1 MIVLPADHRL
11 HRLGRAA
18 LLVGALAAAAC
29 LVGAAVD
36 GSGQIF
42 RSYLFAF
49 VFWVSAALGSVAI
62 LMINHVTGGA
72 WGVAIRR
79 FLEAMIRLFPLL
91 ALGFVP
97 IVLGLPH
104 LYEWARP
111 EDVARDPL
119 LQHQAPYLNVPFFL
133 IRTAGYFVVWILVSR
148 ALVRWS
154 EAQDATVDPKPTER
168 LDLISRGGLLLM
180 GLTMTFASI
189 DWVMSIQPHWSS
201 TIYGVLFMSGAALT
215 ALALAIGL
223 AALAR
228 EGTRLPEAISVGQF
242 HDLGNLLLAFT
253 MLWAYFNLSQFLIVW
268 SGNLPEEIS
277 WYLARTRGGWRAITI
292 GLVLVQFVLPFVILL
307 SRRVKRRPSTL
318 ATVAGAMLVARV
330 LDVYW
335 LVMPTFAG
343 EGAAPHWLDVAAWL
357 AVGGV
362 FTSATI
368 RQLARR
374 PLVPLHDPSLPLGAL
389 HA

>member
-1 MIVLPADHRL
+1 VIVLPADHRL